1 MKKEYKN
8 IMVAVDGSEQSY
20 HAVQEAVEVTKRN
33 GGKLQIVTVK
43 DNKRYYGMAGAGF
56 VETPGLDQMAQEI
69 LNEASRLVGDKV
81 EVTLQELSGT
91 PKYRIVSFAEEHNID
106 LIVIGSTG
114 AGVID
119 KLMLGSTTQYVVSHA
134 PCNVMVIK

>member
-20 HAVQEAVEVTKRN
+20 NAVQEAVEVTKRN

-91 PKYRIVSFAEEHNID
+91 PKYRIVSFSEEHNID